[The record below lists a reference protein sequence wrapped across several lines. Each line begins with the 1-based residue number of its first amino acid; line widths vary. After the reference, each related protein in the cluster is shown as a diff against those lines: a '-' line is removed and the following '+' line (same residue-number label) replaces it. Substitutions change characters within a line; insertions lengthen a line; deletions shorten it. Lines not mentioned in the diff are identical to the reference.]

1 MSKITENGWLP
12 IETAPK
18 DGTLL
23 LLLIKE
29 TEISKDSLD
38 DVFTGDY
45 SRTIGINNLDNDEQ
59 DRWQIVGWDW
69 CHSILLIKRRH
80 LHIGSHFRMNRL
92 INARSPTNDIS
103 SMRT

>member
-69 CHSILLIKRRH
+69 CHSIFVDKEETPSYWKPFPYEPFNQRQECYE
-80 LHIGSHFRMNRL
+80 
-92 INARSPTNDIS
+92 
-103 SMRT
+103 